1 LFNIRFLKPQKKN
14 VTLKLKMAQ
23 RPARLKIPTAKL
35 VDSNNTEP
43 FALSSHHDTV
53 AAHARSQA
61 QAASSSGP
69 NPVTE
74 SVGQPASYSITASVA
89 TSVATS
95 TPDKRATV
103 VDADDDAEDN
113 NSTKNNGDVSDDD
126 DGVSSSKGQPKKKK
140 RRCARRE
147 GS

>member
-1 LFNIRFLKPQKKN
+1 
-14 VTLKLKMAQ
+14 MAQ
-23 RPARLKIPTAKL
+23 RPARLKIPTVKL

-74 SVGQPASYSITASVA
+74 SVGQPASYPITASVA
-89 TSVATS
+89 TSTLN
-95 TPDKRATV
+95 KRATV

-113 NSTKNNGDVSDDD
+113 NPTKNNGGVSDDD
-126 DGVSSSKGQPKKKK
+126 DDISSPTGQQKRKK